1 MITESIMAKGNLK
14 VELLDSNGNIKD
26 KREIKNLVVAVG
38 KDYIVDRMQS
48 NLSPVMSHMAIGAVQ
63 GNVAPVTSQTALVDE
78 VARVGLD
85 SNTITNNT
93 VTYVATFS
101 GGVPL
106 GGNTISEAGIFN
118 EASGGTMLC
127 RTRFNEVNKGNAD
140 IIVITWNIT
149 VQ

>member
-1 MITESIMAKGNLK
+1 MITESILAKGSLK
-14 VELLDSNGNIKD
+14 VELLDSNGSLKD

-48 NLSPVMSHMAIGAVQ
+48 NLSPVMSHMAIGAIQ
-63 GNVAPVTSQTALVDE
+63 GNSAPVTSETALIDQ
-78 VARVGLD
+78 VARVALD

-93 VTYVATFS
+93 VTYVATF
-101 GGVPL
+101 GAGVPD
-106 GGNTISEAGIFN
+106 GGNTITEAGIFN
-118 EASGGTMLC
+118 AGSGGTMLC

-140 IIVITWNIT
+140 IVVITWNIT